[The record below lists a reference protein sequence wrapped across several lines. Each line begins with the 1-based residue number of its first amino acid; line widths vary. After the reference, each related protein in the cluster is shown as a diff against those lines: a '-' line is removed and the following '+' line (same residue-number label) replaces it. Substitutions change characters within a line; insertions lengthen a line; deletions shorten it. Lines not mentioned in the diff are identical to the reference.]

1 MHYSLLK
8 YKIKD
13 LSEQLHVTQ
22 NGEQTEVHWIYG
34 GFDVYESLQKN
45 PRIISSRKN
54 PIGRMASH
62 MKEWI
67 SNEDSEPMYHVI
79 AEISETQ
86 EHTVLIDMDPA
97 ESPAEIRKKTIP
109 LIASYGATPINERT
123 PRVQATV
130 EPHVESGHEKR
141 NREKQDGFESLVRN

>member
-1 MHYSLLK
+1 MYYSMLK

-22 NGEQTEVHWIYG
+22 NNRQTEVHWIYG

-45 PRIISSRKN
+45 PRIISSKKN
-54 PIGRMASH
+54 PIGRVANH

-67 SNEDSEPMYHVI
+67 SDEDSEPMYHVI
-79 AEISETQ
+79 AEISETR
-86 EHTVLIDMDPA
+86 EYTVLIDMDPA
-97 ESPAEIRKKTIP
+97 ELPAEMRKKTIP

-123 PRVQATV
+123 PRIRATV
-130 EPHVESGHEKR
+130 EPHVESGSERQSSRRKL
-141 NREKQDGFESLVRN
+141 GSLVKN